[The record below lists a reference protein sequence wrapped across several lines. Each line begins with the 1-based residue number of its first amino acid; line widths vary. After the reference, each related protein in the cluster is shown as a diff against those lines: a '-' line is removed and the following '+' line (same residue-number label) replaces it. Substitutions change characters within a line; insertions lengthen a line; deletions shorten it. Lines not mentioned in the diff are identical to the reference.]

1 MNKKQKWLELKK
13 RLNNA
18 VFIEVVV
25 WILVIGVLFGATYTF
40 FYYKFIKPNLYTI
53 VFNDT
58 DGLIKGSPVRFMGLV
73 VGHVRKL
80 TYHKDSIETEIIV
93 TKKGVQI
100 PSGSIASVEF
110 SGIAGSKSIEIMPPK
125 ENLSDIGIISKP
137 TLRIGDVMD
146 EYAGIGKIF
155 ASLKD
160 FVDALNQDNI
170 SKIFGAVKTA
180 SSSLKKIDTEIDDTN
195 TKQPEINKKLDN
207 IINSEKKLE
216 KTLDKANKHAKKIGS
231 YFKK

>member
-13 RLNNA
+13 KLNNA
-18 VFIEVVV
+18 VFIEIVV

-93 TKKGVQI
+93 TKKGVKI
-100 PSGSIASVEF
+100 PSGAIASVEF

-146 EYAGIGKIF
+146 EYASMGKIF

-160 FVDALNQDNI
+160 FVDAINQDNV

-195 TKQPEINKKLDN
+195 TKQPELNKKLDN
-207 IINSEKKLE
+207 IIKSEKEFE
-216 KTLDKANKHAKKIGS
+216 KTLDRANRHAKKIGS

>member
-18 VFIEVVV
+18 VFIEVVVWILVIVVV

-110 SGIAGSKSIEIMPPK
+110 SGIAGSKSIEAM
-125 ENLSDIGIISKP
+125 LW
-137 TLRIGDVMD
+137 M
-146 EYAGIGKIF
+146 
-155 ASLKD
+155 
-160 FVDALNQDNI
+160 
-170 SKIFGAVKTA
+170 
-180 SSSLKKIDTEIDDTN
+180 N
-195 TKQPEINKKLDN
+195 TQV
-207 IINSEKKLE
+207 
-216 KTLDKANKHAKKIGS
+216 
-231 YFKK
+231 

>member
-18 VFIEVVV
+18 VFIEVVI
-25 WILVIGVLFGATYTF
+25 WIIVLTLLSAVSYGI
-40 FYYKFIKPNLYTI
+40 FYAKFIKPNLYTI

-93 TKKGVQI
+93 TKKGVKI

-160 FVDALNQDNI
+160 FVDAINQDNV
-170 SKIFGAVKTA
+170 SKIFSAVKTA
-180 SSSLKKIDTEIDDTN
+180 SSGLKKIDTEIDDTSI
-195 TKQPEINKKLDN
+195 KQPELNKKLDN
-207 IINSEKKLE
+207 IIKSEKEFE
-216 KTLDKANKHAKKIGS
+216 KTLDRANRHAKKIGS

>member
-146 EYAGIGKIF
+146 EYASIGKIF

-160 FVDALNQDNI
+160 FVDAINQDNV
-170 SKIFGAVKTA
+170 SKIFSAVKTA

-195 TKQPEINKKLDN
+195 TKQFEINKKLNN
-207 IINSEKKLE
+207 IIKSEKEFE
-216 KTLDKANKHAKKIGS
+216 KTLDRANRHAKKIGS

>member
-18 VFIEVVV
+18 VFVEIVI
-25 WILVIGVLFGATYTF
+25 WILVLCVFSCATYGF
-40 FYYKFIKPNLYTI
+40 FYYKYIKPNLYTI

-58 DGLIKGSPVRFMGLV
+58 DGLIKGSPVRFMGVV
-73 VGHVRKL
+73 VGHARDL
-80 TYHKDSIETEIIV
+80 EYHKDSIEVQIIV
-93 TKKGVQI
+93 TKKGVKI

-137 TLRIGDVMD
+137 TLRIGDVLD
-146 EYAGIGKIF
+146 EYSAIGKVF

-160 FVDALNQDNI
+160 FVDAINQDNVY
-170 SKIFGAVKTA
+170 KIFAAVKGA
-180 SSSLKKIDTEIDDTN
+180 SSNVDKIDDEITDTN
-195 TKQPEINKKLDN
+195 TKQDEFNKKLQKV
-207 IINSEKKLE
+207 IESEKNLE
-216 KTLDKANKHAKKIGS
+216 KTLDRASAHAKKIGS

>member
-73 VGHVRKL
+73 VGHVREL

-160 FVDALNQDNI
+160 FVDAINQDNV
-170 SKIFGAVKTA
+170 SKIFSAVKTA
-180 SSSLKKIDTEIDDTN
+180 SSGLKKIDTEIDDTN
-195 TKQPEINKKLDN
+195 TRQPELNKKLDN
-207 IINSEKKLE
+207 IIKSEKEFE
-216 KTLDKANKHAKKIGS
+216 KTLDRANKHAKKIGS

>member
-13 RLNNA
+13 KLNNA
-18 VFIEVVV
+18 VFIEIVV
-25 WILVIGVLFGATYTF
+25 WILVISVFCSVTYAI
-40 FYYKFIKPNLYTI
+40 FYHKFIKPNLYTI

-93 TKKGVQI
+93 TKKGVKI

-146 EYAGIGKIF
+146 EYASIGKIF

-160 FVDALNQDNI
+160 FVDAINQDNV
-170 SKIFGAVKTA
+170 SKIFSAVKTA

-195 TKQPEINKKLDN
+195 TRQPELNKKLDN
-207 IINSEKKLE
+207 IIKSEKEFE
-216 KTLDKANKHAKKIGS
+216 KTLDRANKHAKKIGS

>member
-13 RLNNA
+13 KLNNA
-18 VFIEVVV
+18 VFIEIVV
-25 WILVIGVLFGATYTF
+25 WILVIGVLFGTTYTF

-160 FVDALNQDNI
+160 FVDAINQDNV
-170 SKIFGAVKTA
+170 SKIFSAVKTA
-180 SSSLKKIDTEIDDTN
+180 SSNLKKIDTEIDDTN
-195 TKQPEINKKLDN
+195 TRQPELNKKLDN
-207 IINSEKKLE
+207 IIKSEKEFE
-216 KTLDKANKHAKKIGS
+216 KTLDRANKHAKKIGS